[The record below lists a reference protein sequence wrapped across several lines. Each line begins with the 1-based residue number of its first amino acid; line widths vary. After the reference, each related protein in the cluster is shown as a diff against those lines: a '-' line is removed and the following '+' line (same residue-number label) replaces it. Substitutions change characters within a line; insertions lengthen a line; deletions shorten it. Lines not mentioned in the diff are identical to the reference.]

1 MAFPTQFS
9 SATQNAITAG
19 YKVAANR
26 APSSKTF
33 RYPLKNI
40 DKSDDYL
47 QIESYDYVPPG
58 LNLSATSFAQNSSD
72 DVGYGKKT
80 IRGTVILPIPEGIQ
94 DSNIAGWGEGNMGP
108 LQTALRWEQQ

>member
-47 QIESYDYVPPG
+47 QIESYEYLPPG
-58 LNLSATSFAQNSSD
+58 LNLSATSFAQRSSD
-72 DVGYGKKT
+72 DVGYGPKKFQRKRNT
-80 IRGTVILPIPEGIQ
+80 TNSRRYSG
-94 DSNIAGWGEGNMGP
+94 
-108 LQTALRWEQQ
+108 

>member
-1 MAFPTQFS
+1 MAFQNQLS

-26 APSSKTF
+26 APSSKIF

-47 QIESYDYVPPG
+47 QIDSFDYVAP
-58 LNLSATSFAQNSSD
+58 
-72 DVGYGKKT
+72 
-80 IRGTVILPIPEGIQ
+80 
-94 DSNIAGWGEGNMGP
+94 
-108 LQTALRWEQQ
+108 